1 VFANPRRPWKTADR
15 EKTRDAFTRADKKN
29 DDFLNTLDLDR
40 TPLRGSFVHAGRDEA
55 EKARD
60 GEQAFTSR
68 TVFVAGVARVG
79 LVTEKYVA
87 PREAL

>member
-1 VFANPRRPWKTADR
+1 VFANPRRPWKTAVS
-15 EKTRDAFTRADKKN
+15 ENTRDTR
-29 DDFLNTLDLDR
+29 NTLDLDR

-55 EKARD
+55 RKADD
-60 GEQAFTSR
+60 GKQGFTSG
-68 TVFVAGVARVG
+68 TVFVAGVTPTG